1 MTAINSE
8 LFVEAQPSE
17 LDLFTL
23 DPTQTAVEK
32 IYYQQILPIGQI
44 TDTSPIQFI
53 VNGQNGMEYIDTK
66 RSFMSIK
73 ARIVHQDGSAVK
85 ETEYVGPVNLLAH
98 SLFDQVD
105 ATIQG
110 KFITS
115 STGNYPYKAYLQ
127 TLLKYG
133 NDAKTSQLSSQCFY
147 RDTPGYLDDTDG
159 KTGDNEGFKYRTALF
174 GQSKKIHMIAPIIH
188 DGFQLD
194 KYLLNQTA
202 MNLKFYRAKPEFYL
216 MTDSLNPD
224 YKIVI
229 DEMILN
235 MCKIQVN
242 PSVVFAHSQQL
253 QKSNAKY
260 PYVKTEVRLAAISQG
275 QVNFN
280 IDNVCQGIRPN
291 KIVLAFANSQSVSG
305 SFVTSPWNFQGFGLT
320 DLTVSVDNIP
330 VSGNPVRLN
339 FDAKIGTD
347 TTDAYHSLFETTGK
361 WLKDEGN
368 QISQSDFANGF
379 AVYAFDIEPAYQDRN
394 YLTLIKQ
401 GIVKISA
408 NFANPLQSPVTCI
421 IYTEGVGYFEINQA
435 RDVIVHQ

>member
-1 MTAINSE
+1 MTAINSDF
-8 LFVEAQPSE
+8 LVEAQPDE
-17 LDLFTL
+17 LNLFTL

-32 IYYQQILPIGQI
+32 IYYQQILPIGPI

-73 ARIVHQDGSAVK
+73 AKIVHQDGSVIDSN
-85 ETEYVGPVNLLAH
+85 EYVGPVNLLAH
-98 SLFDQVD
+98 ALFDQVD
-105 ATIQG
+105 VTIQG

-115 STGNYPYKAYLQ
+115 ATGNYPYKAYLQ

-147 RDTPGYLDDTDG
+147 RDTPGCLDDFDG
-159 KTGDNEGFKYRTALF
+159 KTGRNVGLNFRTSLF
-174 GQSKKIHMIAPIIH
+174 GESRRIHMTAPIIH
-188 DGFQLD
+188 DAFQLD
-194 KYLLNQTA
+194 RYVLNQTA
-202 MNLKFYRAKPEFYL
+202 MNIKFYRAKPEFYL
-216 MTDSLNPD
+216 MSDTLSPD

-229 DEMILN
+229 DEMVLN

-242 PSVVFAHSQQL
+242 PSVVYAHNKL
-253 QKSNAKY
+253 IQKSHAKY

-291 KIVLAFANSQSVSG
+291 KVVVAFVNSQSVSG
-305 SFVTSPWNFQGFGLT
+305 SFQTSPWNFQGFGLT
-320 DLTVSVDNIP
+320 ELTVSVDNIP
-330 VSGNPVRLN
+330 VFGNPIRMN
-339 FDAKIGTD
+339 FDAKSGID
-347 TTDAYHSLFETTGK
+347 TAEPYHWLFETTGK
-361 WLKDEGN
+361 WLKDEGM
-368 QISQSDFANGF
+368 QISQSDIANGY

-394 YLTLIKQ
+394 YLTLVKQ

-408 NFANPLQSPVTCI
+408 NFAKPLPVPVTCI

-435 RDVIVHQ
+435 REVIVHH

>member
-1 MTAINSE
+1 MATINSE
-8 LFVEAQPSE
+8 YLVEAQPSE
-17 LDLFTL
+17 LDLFNL

-32 IYYQQILPIGQI
+32 IYYQQILPVGQI

-66 RSFMSIK
+66 RSYMSIK
-73 ARIVHQDGSAVK
+73 ARIVRQDGSAV
-85 ETEYVGPVNLLAH
+85 TSDEYVGPVNLLAH
-98 SLFDQVD
+98 ALFDQVD
-105 ATIQG
+105 VTIQG
-110 KFITS
+110 KFVTS

-147 RDTPGYLDDTDG
+147 RDTPGYLDDNDG
-159 KTGDNEGFKYRTALF
+159 KTGDNAGFKFRTELF
-174 GQSKKIHMIAPIIH
+174 SESRKIHMIAPIIH
-188 DGFQLD
+188 DAFQLD
-194 KYLLNQTA
+194 RYILNQTA
-202 MNLKFYRAKPEFYL
+202 MNIKFYRAKPEFYL
-216 MTDSLNPD
+216 MTDSLIPE

-242 PSVVFAHSQQL
+242 PSVIFAHSQLL

-275 QVNFN
+275 QLNFN

-291 KIVLAFANSQSVSG
+291 KIVIAFANSQSVSG
-305 SFVTSPWNFQGFGLT
+305 SFLTSPWNFQGFGLT
-320 DLTVSVDNIP
+320 ELTVSVDNIP

-339 FDAKIGTD
+339 FDAKSGID
-347 TTDAYHSLFETTGK
+347 TAEAYHWLFETTGK

-368 QISQSDFANGF
+368 QISQSDIANGF
-379 AVYAFDIEPAYQDRN
+379 AIYAFDIEPAYQDRN
-394 YLTLIKQ
+394 YLTLLKQ
-401 GIVKISA
+401 GIVRISA
-408 NFANPLQSPVTCI
+408 NFSSPLPSPVTCI

-435 RDVIVHQ
+435 RDIIVHQ